1 MSRSPLPNGHILRPD
16 HRAGSDAGYVIQRK
30 LDAGGF
36 GITYEAIRAPGDDA
50 GGAHFWLA
58 PYQRVAIKE
67 FFPDEIAERRGLEV
81 VVLDTEDDYKEIF
94 QQSFDRFLREAER
107 LYFLTCLRALRAAL
121 DAVPGSDAE
130 RKVQDS
136 IRTRLDSGMDKA
148 FLRNTGAAMRLVNQL
163 EGNLEHIARKAIE
176 SAPLPIVHDY
186 FLADGTAYYVMEF
199 LDGRTLRD
207 RLAQGRREG
216 SRRKQM
222 YHGVQYDL
230 IDPPKVAQLE
240 HFIGKSLDALEEL
253 HCGIPD
259 QQLIHCDLKPGNI
272 MFRSQNSDD
281 PVLIDFGLA
290 RNTIGDRSR
299 SMMGGTSGYAPIE
312 IDPIAANQGGS
323 AARASGKAS
332 AGPWTDI
339 YSMAVILRMLCTGL
353 DFKAMPSAYSR
364 RMETR
369 GGQPDP
375 MTLLP
380 PMPDIIPTAI
390 ARAVEQGLAI
400 EPEDRPQSIA
410 QWRKAFGIARTAIPT
425 GKVAPASEI
434 WGLGSE
440 SADTDIRDQ
449 DENQATLSVQPFRS
463 THNSKDD
470 DADAL
475 DSSAYEAPGPRLR
488 VSHNQLVTAGVGALS
503 VLLLGF
509 GVMQLMD
516 GKTAAP
522 DSATVPV
529 SEIQNIAGSG
539 AEIANGDL
547 TQQPDPR
554 VAQVQ
559 GTPVQGAPI
568 QLPVTGLNPQMP
580 SGPLPMPQ
588 PAPQPA
594 VPEPPVVAA
603 QMRRFGELGIA
614 VRSITDR
621 SRLSSM
627 MMSGATP
634 NDPVVVTQVFK
645 NVRFNINDVYVSS
658 CSGQSAMAE
667 LVRANAG
674 QQACLQTD
682 SGDGVYIN

>member
-1 MSRSPLPNGHILRPD
+1 MSRSALPNGHILRPD
-16 HRAGSDAGYVIQRK
+16 HRADSDAGYIIQRK

-36 GITYEAIRAPGDDA
+36 GITYEGIRAPGDDA

-81 VVLDTEDDYKEIF
+81 VLLDGEDDYKEIF

-121 DAVPGSDAE
+121 DAVPGSDTE

-136 IRTRLDSGMDKA
+136 IRMRLDNGMDKA
-148 FLRNTGAAMRLVNQL
+148 FLRKTGAAMRLVSQL
-163 EGNLEHIARKAIE
+163 EGNLEQAARKAIAT
-176 SAPLPIVHDY
+176 APLPIVHDY

-207 RLAQGRREG
+207 RLAQARREG
-216 SRRKQM
+216 SRRKEVH
-222 YHGVQYDL
+222 HGVQYDL
-230 IDPPKVAQLE
+230 VEPLKIAQLE
-240 HFIGKSLDALEEL
+240 HFIAKSLDALEEL

-272 MFRSQNSDD
+272 MFRSQNSED

-323 AARASGKAS
+323 AARANGKAS

-353 DFKAMPSAYSR
+353 DFKAMPSSYSR

-375 MTLLP
+375 MLLLP
-380 PMPDIIPTAI
+380 PVPASIPGAI

-400 EPEDRPQSIA
+400 EPENRPQSIA
-410 QWRKAFGIARTAIPT
+410 QWRKAFGMERT
-425 GKVAPASEI
+425 VAAAAKAVRPSEI
-434 WGLGSE
+434 WDLRSDDQE
-440 SADTDIRDQ
+440 NDIPDQ
-449 DENQATLSVQPFRS
+449 DENQPTLSAHSFRTTQDGEDDE
-463 THNSKDD
+463 TH
-470 DADAL
+470 AL
-475 DSSAYEAPGPRLR
+475 HSSGFVEPGPRPR
-488 VSHNQLVTAGVGALS
+488 VSRNQLVTVGVGAAS
-503 VLLLGF
+503 ALLLGF
-509 GVMQLMD
+509 GVMQLMN

-522 DSATVPV
+522 DNTTVPA
-529 SEIQNIAGSG
+529 SETQNAAGAG
-539 AEIANGDL
+539 AQIANGSGD
-547 TQQPDPR
+547 TDVNYPMPDPPMP
-554 VAQVQ
+554 
-559 GTPVQGAPI
+559 TPKPGP
-568 QLPVTGLNPQMP
+568 NPQP
-580 SGPLPMPQ
+580 PGPLPPPP
-588 PAPQPA
+588 PAPPPV

-603 QMRRFGELGIA
+603 QTRRFAELGIA

-621 SRLSSM
+621 GRLSNM
-627 MMSGATP
+627 MMAGATP

-645 NVRFNINDVYVSS
+645 NVRFSINDVYVSS
-658 CSGQSAMAE
+658 CSGQSAIAE